1 MEVPECTTYETTYGS
16 NPVKFCAIRDL
27 NNLQNK
33 KDSALALTDLNNHTF
48 LKAIKKT
55 TFEREQ

>member
-16 NPVKFCAIRDL
+16 NSVKFCAIRDL

-48 LKAIKKT
+48 LKAIKKNYL
-55 TFEREQ
+55 